1 MAPDRQQR
9 QKQLLAG
16 LLVVL
21 ALVALWQ
28 WWHWDSPDETGIVG
42 SPAPL
47 PAAARGTSQ
56 AASAAFEGDV
66 NLKALEQ
73 PRPAPTSGGRNPFQF
88 EAQAPPP
95 AATAPQ
101 VAQKPAAPQAPKGP
115 PPIPLKFIG
124 TLFKEEWPGK
134 VAVLSDGTSIFHG
147 KQGEIIDGRFRIVQI
162 GEESMQL
169 EYVNGQ
175 GRQVIRLSGK

>member
-1 MAPDRQQR
+1 MAVDRQQR

-21 ALVALWQ
+21 ALIVLWQ
-28 WWHWDSPDETGIVG
+28 WWHWDSPDDASVAGV
-42 SPAPL
+42 PAPT
-47 PAAARGTSQ
+47 PAAAPATGQQ
-56 AASAAFEGDV
+56 ASTAFEGDV

-73 PRPAPTSGGRNPFQF
+73 PRPAPTRGGRNPFQF

-95 AATAPQ
+95 AAPTPR
-101 VAQKPAAPQAPKGP
+101 VAQKPAAPPAPKGP

-124 TLFKEEWPGK
+124 TLFKEGWPGK
-134 VAVLSDGTSIFHG
+134 VAVLSDGKSVFHG